1 MTSRTP
7 GEEPTDGIVLGGI
20 SLGDRPFLVLGGGA
34 LRGLA
39 HLGAWRALREVGFR
53 PAMILGTS
61 IGSLVGACIA
71 GGRDLAEMEAEA
83 RALER
88 EDIAR
93 IQRRSLWLGG
103 IRSPSLFRGE
113 VLREFL
119 EETLPAGDWEGCA
132 IPFQTNAV
140 ELGSGRTEWFGVG
153 ARTDVRLIDAVY
165 ASCALPVFYPPI
177 SLPGGVYVDGGA
189 DAALPI
195 RRAAELGATG
205 IVAIDVGS
213 GGDADGAE
221 VVEKGMV
228 AIHERIF
235 SIFSGRR
242 RRETIESWNGP
253 PMLYIRP
260 ELGQYAG
267 FDFERAGL
275 FIDTGRDATER
286 ILQGEG

>member
-1 MTSRTP
+1 
-7 GEEPTDGIVLGGI
+7 
-20 SLGDRPFLVLGGGA
+20 
-34 LRGLA
+34 
-39 HLGAWRALREVGFR
+39 
-53 PAMILGTS
+53 MILGTS
-61 IGSLVGACIA
+61 IGSLIGAGIS
-71 GGRDLAEMEAEA
+71 GGRNLDEMEAEA
-83 RALER
+83 RALTR

-93 IQRRSLWLGG
+93 IQRRSLWLAG

-119 EETLPAGDWEGCA
+119 ERTLPAAGWEGCT
-132 IPFQTNAV
+132 IPFQTNAM
-140 ELGSGRTEWFGVG
+140 ELGTGRTEWFGTG
-153 ARTDVRLIDAVY
+153 ARRDVSLLDAVY

-195 RRAAELGATG
+195 QRAAELGATG

-213 GGDADGAE
+213 GGEADGEE
-221 VVEKGMV
+221 VVEKGMI

-242 RRETIESWNGP
+242 RRETVERWSGP

-267 FDFERAGL
+267 FDFEKVGL
-275 FIDTGRDATER
+275 FIDTGLEATVR
-286 ILQGEG
+286 AVQGES